1 MWGNK
6 KVEGWKCLQSGKRMQ
21 MTLGLGIEVTA
32 SVFHLASRMVGVSS
46 TDKREFI
53 IYHNSSLFDTLSFY
67 MPSRIGL
74 LFNSEKGNKIAYAQN
89 SGSAS
94 SMVSQANYFQDPH
107 GILTVRTL
115 YCEA

>member
-1 MWGNK
+1 M
-6 KVEGWKCLQSGKRMQ
+6 QSGKRMQ
-21 MTLGLGIEVTA
+21 MTLVLGIEVTA

-46 TDKREFI
+46 TDKREFV
-53 IYHNSSLFDTLSFY
+53 IYHSSSLFDTLSFY

-74 LFNSEKGNKIAYAQN
+74 LFNSEKGNKIAYTQN

-94 SMVSQANYFQDPH
+94 SMVSRANCFQDPH